1 MLSDKFLEDCIRFA
15 RRYVEAQSSRQGC
28 SSLPDHHRVH
38 GPFVIRAVT
47 SSSDSGKAT
56 STTFT
61 TPVGLVKT
69 SSATEPSP
77 TSSIA
82 SNTGSDDMASRLSAG
97 GSRSK
102 GSRREKGDN
111 AVDVEKAKM
120 ARIETQ
126 GLLGNVGALAAL
138 LDRVWK
144 ALDNRVLRQPRR
156 H

>member
-1 MLSDKFLEDCIRFA
+1 
-15 RRYVEAQSSRQGC
+15 
-28 SSLPDHHRVH
+28 
-38 GPFVIRAVT
+38 
-47 SSSDSGKAT
+47 
-56 STTFT
+56 
-61 TPVGLVKT
+61 
-69 SSATEPSP
+69 
-77 TSSIA
+77 
-82 SNTGSDDMASRLSAG
+82 MASRLSAG